1 MSAVHDDAKIR
12 RRILWISCNTYSIM
26 LKHLELHSSNGAE
39 VQRRE
44 WLISLGRERWSRVSR
59 KAYRRSWYLSWG
71 WKISVM
77 VPGEKQGGLGG
88 KGAMPATVHLRKWH
102 HVTFTYHECPSQV
115 ERRAAPPK
123 LHGYIYYSGI
133 VSWESTMFQALDYAI
148 NTTMMW
154 IDYWCLASF
163 FSFSYFCYY
172 ECDNITGKDYSM

>member
-88 KGAMPATVHLRKWH
+88 KGPMPATVHLRKWH
-102 HVTFTYHECPSQV
+102 HVTFTYQECTSQV
-115 ERRAAPPK
+115 EKRAAPAKPPWVH
-123 LHGYIYYSGI
+123 LLLRNCFLRIYY
-133 VSWESTMFQALDYAI
+133 VPSTGLCNKYHDDMDRLLMFSL
-148 NTTMMW
+148 
-154 IDYWCLASF
+154 F
-163 FSFSYFCYY
+163 FSFSNFCYY
-172 ECDNITGKDYSM
+172 ECDNIIGKDYSM